1 MIACILYISAA
12 FFVFAHGL
20 VHLIG
25 VVVYWQLAE
34 VEEFP
39 AYKTTLLNGH
49 WEISDN
55 GMRIYGLL
63 WLIATLGF
71 VAAAVGMVIRQDWL
85 IPMLFG
91 TSFFSLVINALDWEW
106 AKYGVILDIIILA
119 VLVVTQ
125 YII

>member
-39 AYKTTLLNGH
+39 AYKTTLLNGR
-49 WEISDN
+49 WEISDI